1 MDIRQILALE
11 ANSTSIKKI
20 DEFLSGITPNHRDYP
35 KALAHLAYLTFSLGN
50 VSNAFTLLFNYL
62 EVCIDKE
69 KPTIYNAYRICILA
83 TKTKTRLCN
92 ASRKRLSFDK
102 IPKTITTMI

>member
-69 KPTIYNAYRICILA
+69 KPTIYNALIKIYYEQKDYENVLQMIESKKKYLPNLNFILWY
-83 TKTKTRLCN
+83 
-92 ASRKRLSFDK
+92 
-102 IPKTITTMI
+102 